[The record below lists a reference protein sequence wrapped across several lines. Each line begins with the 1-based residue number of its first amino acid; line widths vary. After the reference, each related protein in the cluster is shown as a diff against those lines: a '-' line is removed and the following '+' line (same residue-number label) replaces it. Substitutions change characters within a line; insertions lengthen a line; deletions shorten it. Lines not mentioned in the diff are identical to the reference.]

1 MKERNKPAYSALRRM
16 LLHWGSILFF
26 YLDRSSINPG
36 TSGAQTVPVYRTHW
50 KKAMPRQDK
59 YFVPIGQF
67 FDTIWEAV
75 KKKET
80 LFVVWIECI
89 MGDCCEPLYLPQN
102 ACFIKRSAR
111 YNGKFLSKK
120 EFCAKKDSEYTI
132 LGRGSL
138 DKLIM
143 ACSLK
148 NRTGFPGKHTGKAHS
163 HQHKRQA
170 LDSNSRWKAEP
181 KDL

>member
-1 MKERNKPAYSALRRM
+1 
-16 LLHWGSILFF
+16 
-26 YLDRSSINPG
+26 
-36 TSGAQTVPVYRTHW
+36 
-50 KKAMPRQDK
+50 MPRQDK

-75 KKKET
+75 KKKKT

-89 MGDCCEPLYLPQN
+89 MGDCCETLYLPQN
-102 ACFIKRSAR
+102 ACFIKRFAR
-111 YNGKFLSKK
+111 YNGNLLSKK

-132 LGRGSL
+132 FGRGFL

-148 NRTGFPGKHTGKAHS
+148 NRTGLIYPFAQSLQPRFSFAFS
-163 HQHKRQA
+163 
-170 LDSNSRWKAEP
+170 
-181 KDL
+181 